1 MAAGEQDLYRKGQRE
16 RASQASQ
23 EKKKRTKSTY
33 PQQCL
38 TCMMKYEM
46 LFPEPPKI

>member
-1 MAAGEQDLYRKGQRE
+1 MAAEPVSNIFIEKDKE
-16 RASQASQ
+16 RAAASQ
-23 EKKKRTKSTY
+23 NRTKSTY

-46 LFPEPPKI
+46 LS